1 MIELTDKTIDTTRLL
16 AAVTDPHCGAEV
28 LFVGTTRQWTQSA
41 EHGKLETDYLSYEAY
56 EEMAVSQIQ
65 ALGEEACRR
74 WPVQKFAV
82 VHRLGRVEPEEASVA
97 VAVSTPHRSE
107 AFEAAKWLMDSI
119 KHEVPIWKQEH
130 YVQNGSEWIHP
141 SSGSCS
147 CDHSARVPKSEC
159 ADQSESK
166 APAEAQEQR
175 AS

>member
-1 MIELTDKTIDTTRLL
+1 
-16 AAVTDPHCGAEV
+16 
-28 LFVGTTRQWTQSA
+28 
-41 EHGKLETDYLSYEAY
+41 
-56 EEMAVSQIQ
+56 
-65 ALGEEACRR
+65 GEEACRR

-119 KHEVPIWKQEH
+119 KHDVPIWKKEH

-147 CDHSARVPKSEC
+147 CDHSAKVPESGC
-159 ADQSESK
+159 AEESK
-166 APAEAQEQR
+166 TPAEAQEQR